1 MSFNA
6 KIALLIAES
15 FGSAIIPRLIASC
28 LNSSYENFPQEFFS
42 IVAILANDCNYNLNA
57 LYIHLNKLYISGCFK
72 EKRNDFMLRFGNNQL
87 IVARVEFIHQRNG
100 YMTNLYKILQ
110 SIRKKYK
117 LDPIIMEQCITEGSK
132 GWVTKNGFIPYYGQS
147 YIEPR

>member
-1 MSFNA
+1 
-6 KIALLIAES
+6 
-15 FGSAIIPRLIASC
+15 
-28 LNSSYENFPQEFFS
+28 
-42 IVAILANDCNYNLNA
+42 
-57 LYIHLNKLYISGCFK
+57 
-72 EKRNDFMLRFGNNQL
+72 MLRFGNNQL